1 MAGALSFGAPAPAE
15 GSTLEE
21 PKPRKSM
28 PDICRQRPYIG
39 DWNTAHICREAWL
52 GLYGGPWAIP
62 EHETATRKSHN
73 AERTPESRHR
83 PSRPHRT
90 KRPPSPRRPPPPPRR
105 PSRVPANPPTPV
117 PVRDPEQADDPG
129 QQAHSL
135 QPLLFLGL
143 LLPAA
148 AAIGF
153 PFRHR
158 ILTAAGTVFL
168 ASEAAAEAADE
179 RPVRFLHRPAIDPF
193 ALPALGLT
201 GPGAADTARVIA
213 LAALEGYGDSALVV
227 IPRDDATALFGLA
240 EDELLDESTAQL
252 FIPGNLDAALAYLE
266 TELAIRQGASSPG
279 TRRLLLMAD
288 CEKEADRIHALQAR
302 HPSGMSAVLLG
313 DWPADQIT
321 VDNDGLVET
330 SPAVAGHLPER
341 LPAMSRTEAR
351 DRLYATLSRD
361 DHNQGTSGRRS
372 KRGVKRT

>member
-1 MAGALSFGAPAPAE
+1 M
-15 GSTLEE
+15 
-21 PKPRKSM
+21 
-28 PDICRQRPYIG
+28 
-39 DWNTAHICREAWL
+39 
-52 GLYGGPWAIP
+52 
-62 EHETATRKSHN
+62 
-73 AERTPESRHR
+73 
-83 PSRPHRT
+83 
-90 KRPPSPRRPPPPPRR
+90 
-105 PSRVPANPPTPV
+105 
-117 PVRDPEQADDPG
+117 
-129 QQAHSL
+129 
-135 QPLLFLGL
+135 
-143 LLPAA
+143 
-148 AAIGF
+148 
-153 PFRHR
+153 
-158 ILTAAGTVFL
+158 
-168 ASEAAAEAADE
+168 
-179 RPVRFLHRPAIDPF
+179 
-193 ALPALGLT
+193 
-201 GPGAADTARVIA
+201 IA

-330 SPAVAGHLPER
+330 SPAVVGHLPER